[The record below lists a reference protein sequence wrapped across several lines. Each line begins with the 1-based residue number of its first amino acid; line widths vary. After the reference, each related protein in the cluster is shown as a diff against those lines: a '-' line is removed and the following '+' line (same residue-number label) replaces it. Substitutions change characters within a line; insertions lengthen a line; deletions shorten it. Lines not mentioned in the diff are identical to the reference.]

1 MGESGGALRV
11 TGLEVRYGAAQAV
24 FGVDLTVAS
33 GQMLAV
39 LGANG
44 AGKTS
49 LARAISGLVPASAG
63 TVELNGKDVTR
74 WRADRRRKAGLVYIP
89 EGRGIFPGLSV
100 GENLRMAVRPAG
112 RRAERAEAMERAALL
127 FPILGQRAGQRAGS
141 LSGGEQQMLALARAL
156 AVQPKVLIADELSLG
171 LAPLVVDAVFE
182 GVQAASRDGVSV
194 VLIEQFVHRAL
205 ALADSALIMNRGQV
219 AWTGP
224 AADAGAEVLERY
236 LGSSEETEAADEGA
250 EGTPR

>member
-1 MGESGGALRV
+1 MEVS
-11 TGLEVRYGAAQAV
+11 GLEVRYGTAQAV
-24 FGVDLTVAS
+24 FGVDLTVGA
-33 GQMLAV
+33 GQMLTV

-63 TVELNGKDVTR
+63 KVQLNGEDVTR
-74 WRADRRRKAGLVYIP
+74 WRADRRRRAGLVYVP

-100 GENLRMAVRPAG
+100 QDNLRMAVRPAG
-112 RRAERAEAMERAALL
+112 RRKERADAMDRAAQL
-127 FPILGQRAGQRAGS
+127 FPILAQRTGQRAGS

-171 LAPLVVDAVFE
+171 LAPLVVDNVFE
-182 GVQAASRDGVSV
+182 GVQAARQEGVSV

-205 ALADSALIMNRGQV
+205 ELADSAVIMSRGRV
-219 AWTGP
+219 AWSGP
-224 AADAGAEVLERY
+224 AAGAGPEVLERY
-236 LGSSEETEAADEGA
+236 LGASE